1 MMGSSSIVK
10 KKKTEPNEAK
20 GQGLIDVVFSWS
32 LADVLNKDLYKNQVK
47 QIPRT
52 FSSTEHYMKSF
63 INPLIE
69 ETHANLFSSLERLSR
84 VPFSQVLS
92 LEITKDY
99 KPPKDLFYKIS
110 LKRGNT
116 ANDHEPNY
124 EPEFEDLIA
133 LTEVRPKCIDDLNR
147 PKSPFLVAVVQRM
160 KDGYDHDKLIIRSS
174 KPIAFYADKE
184 EHRKKK
190 KSLFVVFL
198 TNLKTN
204 VRIWTAL
211 NSELEGGNMNIIKT
225 VLQIDPNVE
234 TDCTLCNSQENDTV
248 VVHNARNAISSFNL
262 DDCQKAVVLSCL
274 DTRECP
280 HQISVKL
287 IWGPPGTG
295 KTKTVGS
302 LLFALFR
309 MKCRTLTCAPTNI
322 AVLGVATRLVS
333 LVRKSFQYDTYGL
346 GDIVLFCNGEKA
358 KIDDHEDLID
368 VFLDYRISVLA
379 SCFAPMS
386 GWNNSVESM
395 ICLLE
400 DTELLYQLYLEKEK
414 TKNYKDGD
422 DNEDEEEEIIFGI
435 RKVNNNQDNEGDIY
449 DQDLKDTDKRKI
461 WKKAIVQALKERKNK
476 NKKIQNKKE
485 PCQRK
490 SQLKCDNLL
499 TFDEFFKMRYEF
511 IGNRLTFCL
520 TNLYTHMPTSFISL
534 EVAKEMIKAVDL
546 LKTVGTLLHTSAFAN
561 EGLREVLN
569 GIKDVGNSINCSAK
583 LSLAKTKCLEVLKF
597 LHEKLSVV
605 PCNITGYYQ
614 IRRFCLQTTCLI
626 FCTASSSVK
635 LHTEGM
641 APLELL
647 VIDEA
652 AQLKE
657 CESTIPLQLFGLR
670 HVILIGD
677 ERQLPAMVQSEIC
690 EKADFGR
697 SLFERLVLLGHKKH
711 LLEVQYRMH
720 PSISLYPNR
729 EFYDK
734 KILDGPNVKEITYE
748 KRFLQGRMFG
758 SYSFINVAYG
768 KEDFDDR
775 HSRKN
780 MVEVAVIVEI
790 VATLFKESVASKQK
804 VRVGCI
810 SAYKA
815 QVFALQHKLEKIYS
829 TDANS
834 NFSVSVRSVDGFQ
847 GGEEDVII
855 ISTVRCNGCGS
866 VGFLS
871 NRQRTNVALT
881 RARHCLWI
889 LGNSATLINSGSV
902 WKKLILDAKSRGCFY
917 DANDD
922 KNLAQAIEGALVEL
936 NQLDTLLRIESQL
949 FSNAKWKVCFS
960 DDFKKSMARIKNV
973 EVRKE
978 VLSLLEKLSSGWR
991 LHHEKDKVLDM
1002 NGTSS
1007 ELLELYKVNGLLNL
1021 AWSVDIV
1028 KENSEDVQVLKVWDI
1043 LPLSDI
1049 PKLANCLDT
1058 VFGNYTVDFMNRCKC
1073 KRFEGNLAI
1082 PVTWPTDS
1090 SAGRKTFLA
1099 DDDHVWFLESQVAS
1113 LSLNH
1118 APGPSTNRRERKSA
1132 RIPTYNCL

>member
-1 MMGSSSIVK
+1 MMGSSRIVK
-10 KKKTEPNEAK
+10 KKKTEPNGAK

-47 QIPRT
+47 QIPMT

-69 ETHANLFSSLERLSR
+69 ETHANLFSSLERLSHA
-84 VPFSQVLS
+84 PFSQVLS

-116 ANDHEPNY
+116 ANDH
-124 EPEFEDLIA
+124 
-133 LTEVRPKCIDDLNR
+133 
-147 PKSPFLVAVVQRM
+147 RM

-190 KSLFVVFL
+190 KSLFVV
-198 TNLKTN
+198 
-204 VRIWTAL
+204 
-211 NSELEGGNMNIIKT
+211 
-225 VLQIDPNVE
+225 E
-234 TDCTLCNSQENDTV
+234 TDCTQCDSQENDSV

-262 DDCQKAVVLSCL
+262 DDSQKAVVLSCL
-274 DTRECP
+274 DTRECH

-295 KTKTVGS
+295 KTKT
-302 LLFALFR
+302 
-309 MKCRTLTCAPTNI
+309 
-322 AVLGVATRLVS
+322 
-333 LVRKSFQYDTYGL
+333 
-346 GDIVLFCNGEKA
+346 
-358 KIDDHEDLID
+358 
-368 VFLDYRISVLA
+368 
-379 SCFAPMS
+379 
-386 GWNNSVESM
+386 
-395 ICLLE
+395 
-400 DTELLYQLYLEKEK
+400 LYLEKEDA
-414 TKNYKDGD
+414 KNYKDEG
-422 DNEDEEEEIIFGI
+422 DNEDEEEEIFFGI
-435 RKVNNNQDNEGDIY
+435 RKVNNNQDNEGDIC
-449 DQDLKDTDKRKI
+449 DQDLKDMDKRKI
-461 WKKAIVQALKERKNK
+461 WKKAI
-476 NKKIQNKKE
+476 
-485 PCQRK
+485 
-490 SQLKCDNLL
+490 
-499 TFDEFFKMRYEF
+499 
-511 IGNRLTFCL
+511 
-520 TNLYTHMPTSFISL
+520 
-534 EVAKEMIKAVDL
+534 
-546 LKTVGTLLHTSAFAN
+546 TVGTLLHTSGFAN

-569 GIKDVGNSINCSAK
+569 GIKDVGNSINCLAK

-605 PCNITGYYQ
+605 PCNVTGYYQ
-614 IRRFCLQTTCLI
+614 IRRFCLHTTCLI

-657 CESTIPLQLFGLR
+657 CEFTIPLQLFGLR
-670 HVILIGD
+670 HAILIGD

-690 EKADFGR
+690 KKADFGR

-711 LLEVQYRMH
+711 LLEVQYRMD
-720 PSISLYPNR
+720 PSISLYLNR

-734 KILDGPNVKEITYE
+734 KILDGLNVKEITCE
-748 KRFLQGRMFG
+748 KRFLQGKMFG

-790 VATLFKESVASKQK
+790 VATLFKKSVASKQK

-815 QVFALQHKLEKIYS
+815 KVFALQHKLEKTYS

-881 RARHCLWI
+881 KDSVGVANWI
-889 LGNSATLINSGSV
+889 EKIINEDPTYEVVDKIRCRFSRLST
-902 WKKLILDAKSRGCFY
+902 KNKPKSRKIKEMEQGNEK
-917 DANDD
+917 DLDVVVEMVVPVLGVEEQGKAAVRTRHARADS
-922 KNLAQAIEGALVEL
+922 AQLSRSAA
-936 NQLDTLLRIESQL
+936 QD
-949 FSNAKWKVCFS
+949 VCFS

-973 EVRKE
+973 DVRKE

-1007 ELLELYKVNGLLNL
+1007 ELLELDKVNGLLNL

-1043 LPLSDI
+1043 LPL
-1049 PKLANCLDT
+1049 
-1058 VFGNYTVDFMNRCKC
+1058 
-1073 KRFEGNLAI
+1073 NLAI
-1082 PVTWPTDS
+1082 PVTWPADS

-1099 DDDHVWFLESQVAS
+1099 DDDHMWFLESQVAS
-1113 LSLNH
+1113 LTLCLVGGFEEGFRKRKGKVRNDCRKWRFLEVCSTVGSVVIVIR
-1118 APGPSTNRRERKSA
+1118 APQEQTPNSVQEIWTFATQPGFGFKLFLGLQLKQLQ
-1132 RIPTYNCL
+1132 YQ

>member
-1 MMGSSSIVK
+1 MMGSSRIVK

-32 LADVLNKDLYKNQVK
+32 LADVLNKDLYKNQFSGPGRFVGMYHISPDVPFGPINQAEWSSPHQVK
-47 QIPRT
+47 QIPMT

-69 ETHANLFSSLERLSR
+69 ETHANLFSSLER
-84 VPFSQVLS
+84 
-92 LEITKDY
+92 
-99 KPPKDLFYKIS
+99 
-110 LKRGNT
+110 
-116 ANDHEPNY
+116 
-124 EPEFEDLIA
+124 
-133 LTEVRPKCIDDLNR
+133 
-147 PKSPFLVAVVQRM
+147 M
-160 KDGYDHDKLIIRSS
+160 
-174 KPIAFYADKE
+174 
-184 EHRKKK
+184 
-190 KSLFVVFL
+190 
-198 TNLKTN
+198 
-204 VRIWTAL
+204 
-211 NSELEGGNMNIIKT
+211 LEGGNMNIIKT

-234 TDCTLCNSQENDTV
+234 TDCTQCDSQENDSV

-262 DDCQKAVVLSCL
+262 DNSQKAVVLSCL
-274 DTRECP
+274 DTRECH

-287 IWGPPGTG
+287 IWSPPRTG

-302 LLFALFR
+302 LLFSLFR
-309 MKCRTLTCAPTNI
+309 MKCKILTCAPTNI

-333 LVRKSFQYDTYGL
+333 LVRKSFHHDTYGL

-379 SCFAPMS
+379 SCVAPMS

-400 DTELLYQLYLEKEK
+400 DTELLY
-414 TKNYKDGD
+414 
-422 DNEDEEEEIIFGI
+422 
-435 RKVNNNQDNEGDIY
+435 
-449 DQDLKDTDKRKI
+449 
-461 WKKAIVQALKERKNK
+461 
-476 NKKIQNKKE
+476 
-485 PCQRK
+485 P
-490 SQLKCDNLL
+490 
-499 TFDEFFKMRYEF
+499 
-511 IGNRLTFCL
+511 
-520 TNLYTHMPTSFISL
+520 
-534 EVAKEMIKAVDL
+534 
-546 LKTVGTLLHTSAFAN
+546 
-561 EGLREVLN
+561 
-569 GIKDVGNSINCSAK
+569 
-583 LSLAKTKCLEVLKF
+583 
-597 LHEKLSVV
+597 
-605 PCNITGYYQ
+605 
-614 IRRFCLQTTCLI
+614 
-626 FCTASSSVK
+626 
-635 LHTEGM
+635 
-641 APLELL
+641 
-647 VIDEA
+647 
-652 AQLKE
+652 
-657 CESTIPLQLFGLR
+657 
-670 HVILIGD
+670 
-677 ERQLPAMVQSEIC
+677 SEIC
-690 EKADFGR
+690 KKADFGR
-697 SLFERLVLLGHKKH
+697 SLFERLVLLGHKKY
-711 LLEVQYRMH
+711 LLEVQYRMQ

-758 SYSFINVAYG
+758 SYSFINVDCG

-780 MVEVAVIVEI
+780 MVEVAVMVEI
-790 VATLFKESVASKQK
+790 VATLLKSVASKQK

-866 VGFLS
+866 VGFLT
-871 NRQRTNVALT
+871 NCQRTNVALT

-936 NQLDTLLRIESQL
+936 NQVDTLLRIESQL

-978 VLSLLEKLSSGWR
+978 VLSLLEKLSSGW
-991 LHHEKDKVLDM
+991 
-1002 NGTSS
+1002 
-1007 ELLELYKVNGLLNL
+1007 
-1021 AWSVDIV
+1021 
-1028 KENSEDVQVLKVWDI
+1028 
-1043 LPLSDI
+1043 
-1049 PKLANCLDT
+1049 
-1058 VFGNYTVDFMNRCKC
+1058 
-1073 KRFEGNLAI
+1073 
-1082 PVTWPTDS
+1082 
-1090 SAGRKTFLA
+1090 
-1099 DDDHVWFLESQVAS
+1099 
-1113 LSLNH
+1113 
-1118 APGPSTNRRERKSA
+1118 
-1132 RIPTYNCL
+1132 

>member
-1 MMGSSSIVK
+1 MWSFLGLLLMYSTKIFTRTRFVGMCHTSPDVPFGPINQTEWSSPAAQ
-10 KKKTEPNEAK
+10 E
-20 GQGLIDVVFSWS
+20 GLLECIIHRLMCH
-32 LADVLNKDLYKNQVK
+32 LAQLTKLNGPVK
-47 QIPRT
+47 QIPMT

-84 VPFSQVLS
+84 APFSQVLS
-92 LEITKDY
+92 LE
-99 KPPKDLFYKIS
+99 LFYKIS
-110 LKRGNT
+110 LKRGDT
-116 ANDHEPNY
+116 ANDHEPNF

-133 LTEVRPKCIDDLNR
+133 LTEVRPKCIEDLNK
-147 PKSPFLVAVVQRM
+147 PKSSFLVAVVQRM

-190 KSLFVVFL
+190 KNLFVVFL
-198 TNLKTN
+198 TNMKPS

-225 VLQIDPNVE
+225 VLQIDPNLE
-234 TDCTLCNSQENDTV
+234 TDCTQCDSQENDSV

-262 DDCQKAVVLSCL
+262 DDSQKAVVLSCL
-274 DTRECP
+274 DTRECH

-322 AVLGVATRLVS
+322 AVLGVVTRLVS

-346 GDIVLFCNGEKA
+346 GDIVLFCKGEKA
-358 KIDDHEDLID
+358 KNNDHEDLID

-379 SCFAPMS
+379 SYFAPMS

-400 DTELLYQLYLEKEK
+400 DTELLYQLYLETENA
-414 TKNYKDGD
+414 KNCKDEE
-422 DNEDEEEEIIFGI
+422 DNEDEEKEIIFGI

-476 NKKIQNKKE
+476 NKNIQNKKE

-499 TFDEFFKMRYEF
+499 TFDEFFKRRYEF

-520 TNLYTHMPTSFISL
+520 TNLYTHMPISFISL

-569 GIKDVGNSINCSAK
+569 GIKDVGNSINCLAK
-583 LSLAKTKCLEVLKF
+583 LSLAKKKCLEVLKF

-614 IRRFCLQTTCLI
+614 IRRFCLQTT
-626 FCTASSSVK
+626 SK
-635 LHTEGM
+635 N
-641 APLELL
+641 
-647 VIDEA
+647 
-652 AQLKE
+652 
-657 CESTIPLQLFGLR
+657 
-670 HVILIGD
+670 
-677 ERQLPAMVQSEIC
+677 IC

-815 QVFALQHKLEKIYS
+815 QL
-829 TDANS
+829 
-834 NFSVSVRSVDGFQ
+834 VRSVDGFQ

-1073 KRFEGNLAI
+1073 KRFGGNLAI
-1082 PVTWPTDS
+1082 PVTWPADS

-1099 DDDHVWFLESQVAS
+1099 DDDHMWFLESQVAS

-1118 APGPSTNRRERKSA
+1118 APGSSTNRNQMGQRSTTVESAEQHLASWEYSISKKSA
-1132 RIPTYNCL
+1132 YKQRFKSQIAAIPLFGDAFWFQKD

>member
-1 MMGSSSIVK
+1 M
-10 KKKTEPNEAK
+10 
-20 GQGLIDVVFSWS
+20 
-32 LADVLNKDLYKNQVK
+32 
-47 QIPRT
+47 
-52 FSSTEHYMKSF
+52 
-63 INPLIE
+63 
-69 ETHANLFSSLERLSR
+69 
-84 VPFSQVLS
+84 
-92 LEITKDY
+92 
-99 KPPKDLFYKIS
+99 
-110 LKRGNT
+110 
-116 ANDHEPNY
+116 
-124 EPEFEDLIA
+124 
-133 LTEVRPKCIDDLNR
+133 
-147 PKSPFLVAVVQRM
+147 
-160 KDGYDHDKLIIRSS
+160 
-174 KPIAFYADKE
+174 
-184 EHRKKK
+184 
-190 KSLFVVFL
+190 FVYG
-198 TNLKTN
+198 
-204 VRIWTAL
+204 RAL

-234 TDCTLCNSQENDTV
+234 TDCTQCDSQENDSV

-262 DDCQKAVVLSCL
+262 DDSQKAVVLSCL
-274 DTRECP
+274 DTRECH

-302 LLFALFR
+302 LLFVLFR

-386 GWNNSVESM
+386 GWNNNRYGCYSTVTTATVAATTDIPVNLIHIAKAAVTSGGNRQNHYVTALRN
-395 ICLLE
+395 CCGRFLKPW
-400 DTELLYQLYLEKEK
+400 LYQLYLEKEDA
-414 TKNYKDGD
+414 KNYKDEG

-449 DQDLKDTDKRKI
+449 DQDLKDMDKRKI
-461 WKKAIVQALKERKNK
+461 WKKAIVQALKERKSK
-476 NKKIQNKKE
+476 NKKIQNKE

-499 TFDEFFKMRYEF
+499 TFDEFFKRRYEF
-511 IGNRLTFCL
+511 IGNR
-520 TNLYTHMPTSFISL
+520 
-534 EVAKEMIKAVDL
+534 
-546 LKTVGTLLHTSAFAN
+546 GFAN
-561 EGLREVLN
+561 EGWREVLN
-569 GIKDVGNSINCSAK
+569 GIKDVGNSINRLAM

-605 PCNITGYYQ
+605 PCNVTGYYQ

-657 CESTIPLQLFGLR
+657 CEFTIPLQLFGLR
-670 HVILIGD
+670 HAILIGD
-677 ERQLPAMVQSEIC
+677 EGQLPAMVQSEIC
-690 EKADFGR
+690 KKADFGR

-720 PSISLYPNR
+720 PSISLYLNR

-748 KRFLQGRMFG
+748 KRFLQGKMFG

-855 ISTVRCNGCGS
+855 ISTMRCNGCGS
-866 VGFLS
+866 VGFLT

-936 NQLDTLLRIESQL
+936 NQLDTLLSIESQL

-978 VLSLLEKLSSGWR
+978 VLSLLEKLSSGWQ

-1007 ELLELYKVNGLLNL
+1007 DLLELDKVNGSLNL

-1058 VFGNYTVDFMNRCKC
+1058 VFGNYTVNFMNRCKC

-1082 PVTWPTDS
+1082 PVTWPADS

-1099 DDDHVWFLESQVAS
+1099 DDDHMWFLESQVAS

-1118 APGPSTNRRERKSA
+1118 APRSSTNR
-1132 RIPTYNCL
+1132 